1 MGTAD
6 RLPCRVLGVAVLLA
20 AVLGSHHA
28 RASDA
33 APRPPP
39 RFAEEPPSR
48 WYGWQTL
55 ATDGA
60 AVGLISASLATVDNG
75 RNSPSSALAWGALGV
90 YALGA
95 PVMHFVHE
103 NPGRGLA
110 SFGMRVGGPIV
121 LGFTGAVLEDCGGGG
136 GDFCG
141 LGGALIGTSLGII
154 GAVAVDAAVFAYDDQ
169 PENQVA
175 LRGLR
180 IGFGPRGA
188 IAFGDF

>member
-6 RLPCRVLGVAVLLA
+6 CLPRRVLGVAALLA
-20 AVLGSHHA
+20 AVLGSHQA
-28 RASDA
+28 RAADDA
-33 APRPPP
+33 PPPP
-39 RFAEEPPSR
+39 RFTEEPPNR

-60 AVGLISASLATVDNG
+60 AVGLISASLATADNG
-75 RNSPSSALAWGALGV
+75 RNSPSSALAWGALGA

-110 SFGMRVGGPIV
+110 SFGMRVGGPIL
-121 LGFTGAVLEDCGGGG
+121 LGFTGAMLENCGGGG

-154 GAVAVDAAVFAYDDQ
+154 GAVAVDAAVFAYDDK
-169 PENQVA
+169 PENEVA

-180 IGFGPRGA
+180 IGLGPRGV
-188 IAFGDF
+188 IAFGNF

>member
-6 RLPCRVLGVAVLLA
+6 RLPGRVLGVAALLA
-20 AVLGSHHA
+20 VLLGSHHV
-28 RASDA
+28 RAADDA
-33 APRPPP
+33 PPP
-39 RFAEEPPSR
+39 RFTEEPPNR

-60 AVGLISASLATVDNG
+60 AVGLISASLATADNG
-75 RNSPSSALAWGALGV
+75 RNSPSSALAWGALGA

-103 NPGRGLA
+103 NPGRGFA
-110 SFGMRVGGPIV
+110 SFGMRVGGPIL
-121 LGFTGAVLEDCGGGG
+121 LGVTGAMLENCGGGG

-154 GAVAVDAAVFAYDDQ
+154 GAVAVDAAVFAYDDK
-169 PENQVA
+169 PENEVA

-180 IGFGPRGA
+180 IGLGPRGVV
-188 IAFGDF
+188 AFGNF

>member
-6 RLPCRVLGVAVLLA
+6 RLPCRVLGVAALLA
-20 AVLGSHHA
+20 VALGSPCA
-28 RASDA
+28 RAADDTP
-33 APRPPP
+33 APRST
-39 RFAEEPPSR
+39 EEEPSR

-60 AVGLISASLATVDNG
+60 AVGLLTASLFTVDNDG
-75 RNSPSSALAWGALGV
+75 RNSPSSALAWGALGA

-110 SFGMRVGGPIV
+110 SFGMRVGAPIV
-121 LGFTGAVLEDCGGGG
+121 LGFTGALLENCGGGG

-154 GAVAVDAAVFAYDDQ
+154 GAVAVDAAVFAYDDK
-169 PENQVA
+169 PENEA
-175 LRGLR
+175 ASRRFR
-180 IGFGPRGA
+180 IGLSPRGVV
-188 IAFGDF
+188 AFGNF